1 MLTSVDKG
9 DSVDDGSVV
18 DDIIKSSG
26 DSTFNCFCSTPS
38 CFSSVCEVFVSATTT
53 TTLTITIT
61 ITILLVTVAIIITI
75 HHPMR
80 ITLLTYHQI

>member
-1 MLTSVDKG
+1 LLTSVDKG

-53 TTLTITIT
+53 TTTLTIKITITIT
-61 ITILLVTVAIIITI
+61 ITTTTTTT
-75 HHPMR
+75 PKR
-80 ITLLTYHQI
+80 